1 MPADPQS
8 RPAAQPG
15 LESPTARPV
24 LTLPPGHRRCP
35 ATAQPPPAPLLLP
48 PALRGSPGPTAAA
61 QRSRRAATVPRAVP
75 AAPGSDEAAGQ
86 AVSPAAGRPGGGHRP
101 GGGRDLLS
109 DLAEFL
115 GESTSRL
122 QLLSAAGVLV
132 LSQQYAS
139 QFLVRKRRA
148 NSFMEESKKGNLERE
163 CIEELCNKEEAREI
177 FENNPETEYF
187 YPKYLKISNQCSPLP
202 CHKDGYK
209 DCIDGQAKYTCVCKP
224 GWQGEKCEEDINE
237 CEDSNGGCSQRCSNL
252 PGSYRCLCED
262 GYFMHTNKRDCGDIN
277 ECVLH
282 PNICGTAVCKNT
294 LGKYECECAEGY
306 TYNSTSKNCEDIDE
320 CVENVC
326 AQLCVNS
333 PGSYSCYCDGKK
345 GFKLSKDMKS
355 CEAVTACTPLNLEKN
370 YELLYLAEQFIG
382 IPVLYLKF
390 KLPNVTRFTAE
401 FDFRTYDAEGVI
413 LYAESFDS
421 TAWILLALRDGKIEI
436 QFKNEFGTKVTSGG
450 KAINDGLWHIISVE
464 ELEHS
469 ISVKIAK
476 EAVMSINSPGTLFKQ
491 SQGFLETKVYIAG
504 LPRKVG
510 STLVKQIN
518 PRLDGCIRAWNL
530 MNQGHSGVKEVIQEK
545 QSKHCLVA
553 VGRGSFYPGTGMA
566 MFQINY
572 NNLDSSEDW
581 LINVTMTIRP
591 STDTGVMFA
600 LVSNETV
607 PLALSIVDSNSSDS
621 QKIIV
626 TIGNITVAHL
636 ESKKLCTPRRVLV
649 GLLVTRQQLE
659 LSVDSHTDRS
669 NSEQLSILHQA
680 MMANVVT
687 YLGGLPDVPLGATLV
702 TAFYN
707 GCMEVKVN
715 NRQLDLDEAIS
726 KHNDI
731 RSHSCP
737 LIMQ

>member
-1 MPADPQS
+1 MGP
-8 RPAAQPG
+8 
-15 LESPTARPV
+15 
-24 LTLPPGHRRCP
+24 RCL
-35 ATAQPPPAPLLLP
+35 PLL
-48 PALRGSPGPTAAA
+48 ALAIALA
-61 QRSRRAATVPRAVP
+61 QAAT
-75 AAPGSDEAAGQ
+75 
-86 AVSPAAGRPGGGHRP
+86 
-101 GGGRDLLS
+101 
-109 DLAEFL
+109 FL
-115 GESTSRL
+115 P
-122 QLLSAAGVLV
+122 
-132 LSQQYAS
+132 QQYAS
-139 QFLVRKRRA
+139 QFLLRKRRA

-163 CIEELCNKEEAREI
+163 CIEELCNREEAREI

-187 YPKYLKISNQCSPLP
+187 YPKYLSCLASHRAGVFRVAAVTPDSPADLR
-202 CHKDGYK
+202 
-209 DCIDGQAKYTCVCKP
+209 ACVK
-224 GWQGEKCEEDINE
+224 DINE
-237 CEDSNGGCSQRCSNL
+237 CEDFNGGCSQRCSNF
-252 PGSYRCLCED
+252 PGSFRCLCED
-262 GYFMHTNKRDCGDIN
+262 GYFMHSNKRDCGDIN

-282 PNICGTAVCKNT
+282 PNICGTATCKNT
-294 LGKYECECAEGY
+294 EGRYECQCPEGY
-306 TYNSTSKNCEDIDE
+306 TYNSTSRNCEDIDE
-320 CVENVC
+320 CAENIC

-345 GFKLSKDMKS
+345 GFKLSKDMKN
-355 CEAVTACTPLNLEKN
+355 CESVTECIPLNLEKN
-370 YELLYLAEQFIG
+370 YQLLYLAEQFIG

-413 LYAESFDS
+413 LYAESLDNS
-421 TAWILLALRDGKIEI
+421 AWILLALRDGKIEI

-504 LPRKVG
+504 LPRRVG
-510 STLVKQIN
+510 GALVKQPTLDSNPHAVILLQIN

-530 MNQGHSGVKEVIQEK
+530 MNQGHSGVNEVIQEK

-566 MFQINY
+566 AFQINY
-572 NNLDSSEDW
+572 HNLDSAEDW
-581 LINVTMTIRP
+581 LINVTLTIRP

-621 QKIIV
+621 QKITV
-626 TIGNITVAHL
+626 TIGSITVAQL
-636 ESKKLCTPRRVLV
+636 ESKKLCTPRRVQV
-649 GLLVTRQQLE
+649 GLLVTQQELE
-659 LSVDSHTDRS
+659 LAVDSLTDRS
-669 NSEQLSILHQA
+669 NSEQLSTLHQA

-687 YLGGLPDVPLGATLV
+687 YLGGLPDVPLGATPV

-715 NRQLDLDEAIS
+715 SRQLDLDEAIS